1 MNFQTLLLTRH
12 QSLATCI
19 SNHRTV
25 IGAEP
30 DRRRDQAR
38 RLLVDQAAVDAAR
51 GMGFRSMRILT
62 EVEIPCALPLM
73 LSGIRSAVLQ
83 IVSTATVAAYISLGG
98 LGRLLI
104 DGKAQSDYGQMAAGA
119 VLVSLI
125 ALVFDLGIG
134 ALTARVVSPGLT
146 RRDRKKKTEKPA
158 ATSQRTAVPEPAPI

>member
-1 MNFQTLLLTRH
+1 
-12 QSLATCI
+12 
-19 SNHRTV
+19 
-25 IGAEP
+25 
-30 DRRRDQAR
+30 
-38 RLLVDQAAVDAAR
+38 
-51 GMGFRSMRILT
+51 
-62 EVEIPCALPLM
+62 M

-134 ALTARVVSPGLT
+134 ALTAAGRFAWPDQARSEEEDREACRHLT
-146 RRDRKKKTEKPA
+146 A
-158 ATSQRTAVPEPAPI
+158 HCCA